1 MWVGGVGRG
10 HVSRHETAVRELPTV
25 IRIHKIWLH
34 VSHVALYVENQR
46 PAHNQQRYS
55 ELSLHMEAE
64 IDSEDLDKFNRI
76 ISRGFGRVR
85 ERRPSFRK
93 NGRYG
98 ASDGPFAT
106 VSSISRESEC
116 CHVADEPI

>member
-10 HVSRHETAVRELPTV
+10 HVSRHETAVGALPTV

-34 VSHVALYVENQR
+34 VSHVALYVENQS

-55 ELSLHMEAE
+55 ELSFHMEAE
-64 IDSEDLDKFNRI
+64 IHSEDLDQSNRI
-76 ISRGFGRVR
+76 ISRGLGRVR

-93 NGRYG
+93 NRRYG

-116 CHVADEPI
+116 FHVADEPI